1 MSVYIDLTGNK
12 FNSLLVLGK
21 GSRSN
26 DNRIRWRCRC
36 DCGNE
41 TLVTT
46 SHLKN
51 GNTKSCGCLQKRIV
65 SNMFLKHGHSNDSTY
80 KSWQAMKNRCT
91 NSFTPDYKY
100 YGGRGIKLDNSWYNF
115 QNFIKDMGEKP
126 TPQHTI
132 ERIDNNKGYNK
143 QNCKWATRLE
153 QAQNTSFN
161 RKFIFNG
168 ENLTM
173 SEIARRTN
181 IPYDTLRFRINRQNM
196 SIETAIS
203 VKNRY
208 RSKE

>member
-1 MSVYIDLTGNK
+1 MSIYIDLTGNK
-12 FNSLLVLGK
+12 YNSLLVLGI

-26 DNRIRWRCRC
+26 DNRIRWRCQC

-41 TLVTT
+41 TLVLT

-51 GNTKSCGCLQKRIV
+51 GNTKSCGCLQKKIV
-65 SNMFLKHGHSNDSTY
+65 SDMFLKHGHSNDSTY

-91 NSFTPDYKY
+91 NSTTPDYKY
-100 YGGRGIKLDNSWYNF
+100 YGGRGIILDNSWYNF
-115 QNFIKDMGEKP
+115 QNFLKDMGEKP
-126 TPQHTI
+126 SLQHTI

-161 RKFIFNG
+161 RRFIFNG
-168 ENLTM
+168 EDLTM

-181 IPYDTLRFRINRQNM
+181 IPYDTLRHRINSQNM
-196 SIETAIS
+196 SIEMATS

>member
-41 TLVTT
+41 TLVPT

-51 GNTKSCGCLQKRIV
+51 GNTKSCGCLRKRIA